1 MLICE
6 IASPVRYARVVA
18 KNFKSECPWNSKYKA
33 KSIEIFSKFEIVN
46 LKKMSK
52 IISIEFPDYLANSMR
67 MNKSE
72 FGKEIKISGLV
83 KLFELGKISSGTA
96 SKVLQMSRIEF
107 LELLAQYKVGFL
119 NVEDLSEDL
128 QNA

>member
-1 MLICE
+1 
-6 IASPVRYARVVA
+6 
-18 KNFKSECPWNSKYKA
+18 
-33 KSIEIFSKFEIVN
+33 
-46 LKKMSK
+46 MSK
-52 IISIEFPDYLANSMR
+52 IISIEYPDYLANSMR

-72 FGKEIKISGLV
+72 FGREIKISGLV

-96 SKVLQMSRIEF
+96 SKVLEISRIDF
-107 LELLAQYKVGFL
+107 LELLTKYNVEFL

>member
-1 MLICE
+1 
-6 IASPVRYARVVA
+6 
-18 KNFKSECPWNSKYKA
+18 
-33 KSIEIFSKFEIVN
+33 
-46 LKKMSK
+46 MSQ
-52 IISIEFPDYLANSMR
+52 IISIEYPDYLANSMR

-96 SKVLQMSRIEF
+96 SKVLQLSRIEF
-107 LELLAQYKVGFL
+107 LELLAKYNVAFL

>member
-1 MLICE
+1 
-6 IASPVRYARVVA
+6 
-18 KNFKSECPWNSKYKA
+18 
-33 KSIEIFSKFEIVN
+33 
-46 LKKMSK
+46 MSQ
-52 IISIEFPDYLANSMR
+52 IISIEYPDYLANAMR
-67 MNKSE
+67 MNKGE

-96 SKVLQMSRIEF
+96 SKVLGLSRIEF
-107 LELLAQYKVGFL
+107 LELLAKYNVGFL

>member
-1 MLICE
+1 
-6 IASPVRYARVVA
+6 
-18 KNFKSECPWNSKYKA
+18 
-33 KSIEIFSKFEIVN
+33 
-46 LKKMSK
+46 MSQ

-96 SKVLQMSRIEF
+96 SKVLQL
-107 LELLAQYKVGFL
+107 LENPPSFCLCGIGIVCQCAVMPHFTPDASFAFA
-119 NVEDLSEDL
+119 V
-128 QNA
+128 

>member
-1 MLICE
+1 
-6 IASPVRYARVVA
+6 
-18 KNFKSECPWNSKYKA
+18 
-33 KSIEIFSKFEIVN
+33 
-46 LKKMSK
+46 MSQ

-72 FGKEIKISGLV
+72 FEKEIKISGLV

-96 SKVLQMSRIEF
+96 AKVLQLSRIEF
-107 LELLAQYKVGFL
+107 LELLAKYNVGFL
-119 NVEDLSEDL
+119 NVEDLNEDL

>member
-1 MLICE
+1 
-6 IASPVRYARVVA
+6 
-18 KNFKSECPWNSKYKA
+18 
-33 KSIEIFSKFEIVN
+33 
-46 LKKMSK
+46 MSQ
-52 IISIEFPDYLANSMR
+52 IISIEYPDYLANSMR

-72 FGKEIKISGLV
+72 FGREIKISGLV

-96 SKVLQMSRIEF
+96 SKVLEISRIDF
-107 LELLAQYKVGFL
+107 LELLTKYNVGFL

>member
-1 MLICE
+1 
-6 IASPVRYARVVA
+6 
-18 KNFKSECPWNSKYKA
+18 
-33 KSIEIFSKFEIVN
+33 
-46 LKKMSK
+46 MSK

-96 SKVLQMSRIEF
+96 AKVLELSRIEF
-107 LELLAQYKVGFL
+107 LELLAKYNVGFL